1 MKKLL
6 LVSIAILISL
16 FSMSG
21 CSPAANSTD
30 NTDVIEAVS
39 DIESYKGETELYFT
53 AHADGKEIAMGTTG
67 KINLKSEPFF
77 ADIDLSISSKQDEA
91 DEVITT
97 SRMILNTQED
107 VNTVYLQHN
116 NEWQKEVVEA
126 ENFRKAASQYD
137 VMENAK
143 LIMEASKNI
152 QPFGT
157 EQYNGVT
164 ADKYEG
170 TITKSAMPELLED
183 TGSLALV
190 GTNIGSK
197 YFTEC
202 EDLPVTVWVDGNNVI
217 LGYEIDLTEVVQNL
231 FYALYDE
238 NNITEEESM
247 IKFDSYTAKGT
258 VLSYNENIDTTIP
271 ADALNAAE
279 VNKNIN

>member
-1 MKKLL
+1 
-6 LVSIAILISL
+6 
-16 FSMSG
+16 
-21 CSPAANSTD
+21 
-30 NTDVIEAVS
+30 
-39 DIESYKGETELYFT
+39 
-53 AHADGKEIAMGTTG
+53 
-67 KINLKSEPFF
+67 
-77 ADIDLSISSKQDEA
+77 
-91 DEVITT
+91 
-97 SRMILNTQED
+97 
-107 VNTVYLQHN
+107 
-116 NEWQKEVVEA
+116 
-126 ENFRKAASQYD
+126 
-137 VMENAK
+137 
-143 LIMEASKNI
+143 
-152 QPFGT
+152 
-157 EQYNGVT
+157 
-164 ADKYEG
+164 
-170 TITKSAMPELLED
+170 MPELLED